1 MSRSSFVPDPR
12 PRRARRSAHT
22 ARQRTAPV
30 ASFRR
35 LRAIVYTWS
44 ACSFCARAKELLRAK
59 AIDYREVVLDGR
71 KDELVRLQETFG
83 ARTLPLVLLDGE
95 LLAGLAALETALASE

>member
-1 MSRSSFVPDPR
+1 MRRTSPLQPR
-12 PRRARRSAHT
+12 HSPQQRVAND
-22 ARQRTAPV
+22 ARQRPSGL

-44 ACSFCARAKELLRAK
+44 SCSFCTRAKELLRAK

-71 KDELVRLQETFG
+71 KDELVRLQDTFG

>member
-1 MSRSSFVPDPR
+1 MNNPR
-12 PRRARRSAHT
+12 QPS
-22 ARQRTAPV
+22 PGL

-44 ACSFCARAKELLRAK
+44 SCSFCARAKELLRAK

-71 KDELVRLQETFG
+71 KDELVRLQDTFG